1 MLIIGGSRSGKANSL
16 FNSIFHQPNI
26 DQIYLYAKDPYEV
39 KYQLLINK
47 WERTGLMYL
56 NDSKAVIEY
65 SNGVDNIYKNTEER

>member
-1 MLIIGGSRSGKANSL
+1 MKAPDL
-16 FNSIFHQPNI
+16 EKQIHYSIQYFTN
-26 DQIYLYAKDPYEV
+26 QIYLYAKDPYEV

>member
-1 MLIIGGSRSGKANSL
+1 MEAPDLEKQIHYLIQYFTN
-16 FNSIFHQPNI
+16 
-26 DQIYLYAKDPYEV
+26 QIYLYAKDPYEV